1 MYSGAVLVVKAVGH
15 CTTVEAGVSQP
26 QIRLRRRVVAVRL
39 MALSEE
45 QGGSH
50 LRRLVDV
57 DAFTTFCEDIWGVRV
72 KLILRMM

>member
-1 MYSGAVLVVKAVGH
+1 MRKCQLLKAERKLKQ
-15 CTTVEAGVSQP
+15 T
-26 QIRLRRRVVAVRL
+26 RLRRRVAAVRL

-50 LRRLVDV
+50 LRRLADV
-57 DAFTTFCEDIWGVRV
+57 DAFTTFWEDIWGVRV